1 MERKGAAAATAA
13 DRRTTTSTAVA
24 ALTLQLAPSVR
35 ACNFGGGCSHVS
47 RQAWQP
53 SLDRW
58 SVVPHVSKKPGKV
71 LADHPSLDR
80 IFEIFR
86 IGKTKYNI
94 GTTLVAVPMRMGLMV
109 SNGPDA
115 QGPPS
120 VDAQAALLTT
130 FV

>member
-1 MERKGAAAATAA
+1 MAT
-13 DRRTTTSTAVA
+13 
-24 ALTLQLAPSVR
+24 P
-35 ACNFGGGCSHVS
+35 
-47 RQAWQP
+47 
-53 SLDRW
+53 LDRW

-80 IFEIFR
+80 IFEIFP

-94 GTTLVAVPMRMGLMV
+94 IGTILVAIPMRMGLMV

-120 VDAQAALLTT
+120 VDAQPVPLSNDLCLDKR
-130 FV
+130 VPEVR